1 MIRHPN
7 ILKRG
12 SAALL
17 IVDVQEKFIPV
28 IDDMKTVET
37 NIIRLINGCKLLGVP
52 AFYTEQYSK
61 GLGQTVSS
69 LKENLEGIVPV
80 EKLHFSVCC
89 EKELMHQ
96 LREKGYQQL
105 IVTGIEAHVCVLQSS
120 LDLIQEGFQAHVV
133 VDAVSSR
140 KSLDKEIALHRMAS
154 QGVTLTTTESVLFE
168 LVKVAGSNEFK
179 QISKL
184 VK

>member
-17 IVDVQEKFIPV
+17 IIDVQERLVPV
-28 IDDMKTVET
+28 MKDMEAVEQ
-37 NIIRLINGCKLLGVP
+37 NIIRLIEGCKLLGVP

-61 GLGQTVSS
+61 GLGQTIPSI
-69 LKENLEGIVPV
+69 KENLDGIEPV

-105 IVTGIEAHVCVLQSS
+105 IVVGIESHVCVLQSA
-120 LDLIQEGFQAHVV
+120 LDLMQEGFQTHVV

-140 KSLDKEIALHRMAS
+140 KSLDKEISLQRMVT
-154 QGVTLTTTESVLFE
+154 QGATLSTTESVLFE
-168 LVKVAGSNEFK
+168 LVKVAGSSEFK